1 MHTNMS
7 PTVIAA
13 VLAVMAPLVLAG
25 AEAGPEAVIVKKQE
39 ATIPSELLAA
49 EHRSDSGRSA
59 EPDSFL
65 DRIADLFGGGP
76 PKNKVDR
83 RPPSPVYRPQTPSKF
98 PNILGQQ
105 QQQPSVQR
113 PVQVQPPAGFKKPN
127 LGLGGLQTSSS
138 YIKRQSTGETKPAI
152 GQSSLFQCVCGFLFY
167 DSFLEC
173 TTTFDL
179 KICIFSFSYSQ
190 NNYHSSLS
198 MCTIF
203 VRPTRRRGS

>member
-1 MHTNMS
+1 MQIMEITYG
-7 PTVIAA
+7 IATSTA
-13 VLAVMAPLVLAG
+13 RTFLYHVTWA
-25 AEAGPEAVIVKKQE
+25 
-39 ATIPSELLAA
+39 LL
-49 EHRSDSGRSA
+49 HGND
-59 EPDSFL
+59 
-65 DRIADLFGGGP
+65 
-76 PKNKVDR
+76 KVDW

-98 PNILGQQ
+98 PNILGQ

-138 YIKRQSTGETKPAI
+138 NIKRQSTGEETKPAI

-167 DSFLEC
+167 DSYLEC

-179 KICIFSFSYSQ
+179 KICIFSFSYSL